1 MSEHKKKE
9 ELLSFYVITTYQ
21 DMEDEDLFEGE
32 GNLSEDEEDEEN
44 ELVMLGLTSLL
55 GIRYLE
61 QRTFHVVKSKHWYHH
76 ILPKYDDYRFKVIM
90 RMNSDNFQKLV
101 SMLVYHP
108 IFQNNSNNLQSPV
121 ELQLAIF
128 LRRIGSKENI
138 FEICSRFGIA
148 EGTVYLF
155 CKRVMIAIF
164 SLKRTLVKWPVDE
177 AKQDVYE
184 GFKNIGGME
193 NVIGAIDGS
202 HIGLANAPLKQP
214 ETYWNRKKRYSIQL
228 QGIVNHKG
236 IFIDYEIG
244 WPGSVHDAK
253 VYKNSYFYQNVSKI
267 IKGDEFLLGD
277 SAYPLSTFLIKPFVN
292 SQIPSQIQFNLIHS
306 LHRVVVENAFGK
318 LKNRFIALKE
328 LNSRKISNVIRLT
341 ECAIILHNFLELNND
356 NLDEL
361 YEDDDDSDGDDNSND
376 GDDEDIT
383 QSEIALRREGERKRF
398 QLMNQIINQNHH

>member
-1 MSEHKKKE
+1 MSEHKKIE
-9 ELLSFYVITTYQ
+9 ELLSFYVITACQ
-21 DMEDEDLFEGE
+21 DMEDKDLFESE
-32 GNLSEDEEDEEN
+32 GDDSSEDEEN

-55 GIRYLE
+55 GTRYLE
-61 QRTFHVVKSKHWYHH
+61 QRNFHVVKSKYWFHH
-76 ILPKYDDYRFKVIM
+76 ILPKYDDHRFKVIM

-101 SMLVYHP
+101 SILVCHP
-108 IFQNNSNNLQSPV
+108 IFQNNSNNLQAPV
-121 ELQLAIF
+121 ELQLAIL

-155 CKRVMIAIF
+155 CKRAMIAIF
-164 SLKRTLVKWPVDE
+164 SLKRILIKWPTGE
-177 AKQDVYE
+177 AKQDVHE
-184 GFKNIGGME
+184 GFKKIGGME

-228 QGIVNHKG
+228 QGIVDHRG
-236 IFIDYEIG
+236 MFIDYEIG

-253 VYKNSYFYQNVSKI
+253 VYKNSYFYQNVSRI

-292 SQIPSQIQFNLIHS
+292 SQDPSQIQFNLIHS
-306 LHRVVVENAFGK
+306 LHRVVVENAFGR
-318 LKNRFIALKE
+318 LKNRFVALKE

-341 ECAIILHNFLELNND
+341 ECAVILHNFLELNND

-361 YEDDDDSDGDDNSND
+361 YEEDDDSGDDSDDDND
-376 GDDEDIT
+376 SEENIT

-398 QLMNQIINQNHH
+398 QLLSQIINQNHH